1 MTLIDIT
8 PVISER
14 THVYPG
20 DTRPSREVLW
30 RLEDGAPVTLSTLH
44 TSVHMGAHADAPS
57 HYGRNGRSMEQ
68 QPLELYVG
76 PCAVIKADGPRGGS
90 VGIEHLVGALP
101 ETERLLIDTGSF
113 DGVENWNDDFCGLQ
127 PELIDLLAARG
138 VRLVGLDTPSVDTQE
153 SKDLPTHARFFAHD
167 MSILEGLVLADVPAG
182 HYELIA
188 LPLPLEGFD
197 GSPVRAI
204 LRSFD

>member
-8 PVISER
+8 PVVSDR

-30 RLEDGAPVTLSTLH
+30 RLEEGAPVTLSTLR

-57 HYGRNGRSMEQ
+57 HYGPGGRSIEQ
-68 QPLELYVG
+68 QPIELYVG
-76 PCAVIKADGPRGGS
+76 PCELIKARGQRGGS
-90 VGIEHLVGALP
+90 VGVDDLVGPIP
-101 ETERLLIDTGSF
+101 ETQRLLIDTGSF
-113 DGVENWNDDFCGLQ
+113 DGAEAWNDDFCGLD
-127 PELIDLLAARG
+127 PELIDLLGSRG
-138 VRLVGLDTPSVDTQE
+138 VRLIGIDTPSVDTQE
-153 SKDLPTHARFFAHD
+153 SKDLPSHARVFNHD
-167 MSILEGLVLADVPAG
+167 MAILEGLALSHVSAG
-182 HYELIA
+182 AYELIA